1 MRLTIS
7 SKANQRFIKD
17 LSQRYAMTDKEC
29 LDYLLTSMRLNGLPN
44 NNFPQTLP
52 TYDDSILE
60 AYQPQSNYQE
70 SASEEFTTDPVI
82 ERLLAAG
89 LDLDF

>member
-1 MRLTIS
+1 
-7 SKANQRFIKD
+7 
-17 LSQRYAMTDKEC
+17 MTDKEC

-60 AYQPQSNYQE
+60 TYLPQSNYEQ

-82 ERLLAAG
+82 EKFAA
-89 LDLDF
+89 LIEDF

>member
-29 LDYLLTSMRLNGLPN
+29 LDYLLTSMRLNGLPS
-44 NNFPQTLP
+44 NNFPQSLP

-60 AYQPQSNYQE
+60 AYQPQSNYEQ
-70 SASEEFTTDPVI
+70 SAIEEFTADPVI
-82 ERLLAAG
+82 EKFAA
-89 LDLDF
+89 LIEDF

>member
-1 MRLTIS
+1 MRLTVS

-17 LSQRYAMTDKEC
+17 LSNRYGMTEREC
-29 LDYLLTSMRLNGLPN
+29 LNYLITNLRLGEFNAISN
-44 NNFPQTLP
+44 IPQTLP
-52 TYDDSILE
+52 TYDDSLLE
-60 AYQPQSNYQE
+60 PQVYENV
-70 SASEEFTTDPVI
+70 ATEEFTTDPVI